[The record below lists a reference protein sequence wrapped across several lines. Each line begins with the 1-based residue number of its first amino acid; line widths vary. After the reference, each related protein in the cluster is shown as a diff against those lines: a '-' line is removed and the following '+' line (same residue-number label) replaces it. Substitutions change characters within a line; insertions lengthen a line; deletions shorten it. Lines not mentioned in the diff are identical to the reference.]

1 MDGGLGTSVARNLGP
16 RSAPRAPTP
25 PRSATDPRPS
35 PRTPWPGASPPGSP
49 SGNGPLW
56 KHLSQSSPSSWNCHD
71 WPTPYLAS
79 PSMRKTFVW
88 LRKSWSSPMTA
99 RGPGSRNPPIRV
111 SARSHGAL
119 AGSGYCS
126 RQGKARSLSR
136 PQQVPQD
143 RTSHRAFCARTPP
156 NVQEPP
162 RDAGIWR
169 HFLRYFA
176 SLAARSPP
184 R

>member
-71 WPTPYLAS
+71 WPTPNIAFHEEDIYVAEEVMVVADDGARPRRPQPPYSGQYPSPLGPSPGRAAVRGRAS
-79 PSMRKTFVW
+79 PALVPDCKKCPKIEHLTGLFALEHPLMRNNHPEMPV
-88 LRKSWSSPMTA
+88 SWGT
-99 RGPGSRNPPIRV
+99 
-111 SARSHGAL
+111 
-119 AGSGYCS
+119 
-126 RQGKARSLSR
+126 
-136 PQQVPQD
+136 
-143 RTSHRAFCARTPP
+143 FCAI
-156 NVQEPP
+156 
-162 RDAGIWR
+162 G
-169 HFLRYFA
+169 LR
-176 SLAARSPP
+176 
-184 R
+184 